1 MKLQETFTFNVRV
14 LLLCNQRNVHDRIY
28 IYIYMNKKD
37 RIESVRNDL

>member
-28 IYIYMNKKD
+28 IYMNKKD

>member
-1 MKLQETFTFNVRV
+1 MKLQETFTFAFYYCVTSAMYM
-14 LLLCNQRNVHDRIY
+14 IEY